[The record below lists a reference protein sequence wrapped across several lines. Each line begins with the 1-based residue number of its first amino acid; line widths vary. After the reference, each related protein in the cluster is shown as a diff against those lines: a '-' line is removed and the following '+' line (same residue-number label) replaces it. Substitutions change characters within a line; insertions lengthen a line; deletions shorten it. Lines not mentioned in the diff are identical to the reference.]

1 MTPTTATGAAPREPA
16 PELDLALRL
25 ETTDGDPLPAS
36 LAGLLREAGPL
47 ADAALAE
54 GHWQELLAL
63 WLAALAAELPADLRS
78 PAYSLGLMLT
88 DDASIAA
95 LNSTWRQRNEPTDV
109 LSFAALESGLED
121 GPPLP
126 LPPGLVEATG
136 LGEEFE
142 EFEEEEEEEEL
153 DEEEEEDEK
162 DEENKEGGEDG
173 EGGEGGVMWEGLDA
187 GRGVALT
194 PSLALDPSSD
204 LETSGEPLELGDI
217 VISLE
222 TAARQAA
229 AADTSLEAELLFLA
243 SHGLLHLLGWDHP
256 DAESLAAMLSRQE
269 ALIAGAL
276 AG

>member
-1 MTPTTATGAAPREPA
+1 MPTSATGAAPREPA

-47 ADAALAE
+47 ADASRAE

-78 PAYSLGLMLT
+78 QAYSLGLMLT

-126 LPPGLVEATG
+126 LPPGLFEATG
-136 LGEEFE
+136 LGEEFA
-142 EFEEEEEEEEL
+142 EEEAEDEDEEDEE
-153 DEEEEEDEK
+153 DEEE
-162 DEENKEGGEDG
+162 GEDG
-173 EGGEGGVMWEGLDA
+173 EDGVMGEGLDA
-187 GRGVALT
+187 EPGVAFGASLAFE
-194 PSLALDPSSD
+194 PSLALESTSD
-204 LETSGEPLELGDI
+204 LEPSGEPLELGDI

-256 DAESLAAMLSRQE
+256 DADSLAAMLCRQE
-269 ALIAGAL
+269 ALIAGA
-276 AG
+276 